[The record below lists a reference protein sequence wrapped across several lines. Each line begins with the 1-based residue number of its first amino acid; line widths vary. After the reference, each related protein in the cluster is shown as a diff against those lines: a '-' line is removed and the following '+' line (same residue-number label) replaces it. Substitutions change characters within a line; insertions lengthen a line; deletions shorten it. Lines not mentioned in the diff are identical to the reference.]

1 MAKSK
6 RRDYDSSGRK
16 ASSGATRERIL
27 DRAHVSLVER
37 GYRATKLADIA
48 RAADVHVATV
58 YELVGRKPV
67 VLKELIERAISGA
80 DRAIPAEQ
88 RDYVAAMRAEPDP
101 ARKLTIY
108 AAAITAIHARMA
120 PLLLALRD
128 AAATEPEAAA
138 VWREISARRA
148 ENMRRLAADLA
159 STGGLRE
166 GLTIA
171 EAADFIWATNSPELY
186 VLFTSERGWEPVRYE
201 RWIEDLWHRHLLGS
215 ASTSA

>member
-1 MAKSK
+1 MGTSP

-16 ASSGATRERIL
+16 ASSEATRARIL
-27 DRAHVSLVER
+27 DCAHASLVER
-37 GYRATKLADIA
+37 GYRGTKLADVA

-67 VLKELIERAISGA
+67 VLRELIERAISGA
-80 DRAIPAEQ
+80 DRRIPAED
-88 RDYVAAMRAEPDP
+88 RDYVTAMRAEADP

-108 AAAITAIHARMA
+108 AAAITEIHGRMA

-148 ENMRRLAADLA
+148 GNMRRLAADLA
-159 STGGLRE
+159 SIDGLRE
-166 GLTIA
+166 GLTVD

-186 VLFTSERGWEPVRYE
+186 VLLTTERAWEPERYE
-201 RWIEDLWHRHLLGS
+201 RWIVDLWHRHLLAPASPGS
-215 ASTSA
+215 